1 MTKRVLSIIPARSG
15 SKGLSQKNTL
25 NLAGKPLIAW
35 SIEASLNS
43 KYINKTIVSS
53 DSDKVLEIAKRYNSN
68 TLKRPAEL
76 STDNSSSEEVVK
88 HVLDSIEDI
97 FEFIILLQ
105 PTSPLR
111 DTNDIDTA
119 LKKLFDLNA
128 SSLISLKKYDN
139 KVLKC
144 FKEKEDGFIE
154 GIVND
159 KYPFMRRQDLPNI
172 YLSNGAI
179 YIVKVDQFL
188 KNKSFF
194 TNKTIPFIMD
204 DIKSIDIDTEED
216 LEKVNLSM
224 K

>member
-15 SKGLSQKNTL
+15 SKGLSQKNIV

-139 KVLKC
+139 KVLKS